1 MAATIG
7 FQANTTIHA
16 AFWIYRPDPTVD
28 PVSKETFVEVNGIQ
42 YIEANAAVV
51 LASVTVTQITSDILT
66 VTVSTTGQMRPGQV
80 VILSGLTN
88 STFLNGQLLAITSV
102 TPTSFNAGFTHADYP
117 GPDSEP
123 VGAQVID
130 TTHRMCDLYYAE
142 TSIATTQHPRKLIGP
157 VAARFLYDMEQ
168 LFY

>member
-51 LASVTVTQITSDILT
+51 LASITSTQVASNIVT

-80 VILSGLTN
+80 VILGGLTN
-88 STFLNGQLLAITSV
+88 STFLNGQLLAVTS
-102 TPTSFNAGFTHADYP
+102 TTSTSFSASFTNSPYVPVA
-117 GPDSEP
+117 EP
-123 VGAQVID
+123 AGAQVID

-142 TSIATTQHPRKLIGP
+142 TSIATTQQPRKLTGP
-157 VAARFLYDMEQ
+157 VAARFLYDVEQ